1 MKNLDL
7 ILILKKSANKKTLI
21 INKIID
27 FLFVCFYTYIAY
39 IETAKSCITMNL

>member
-21 INKIID
+21 NKIIN
-27 FLFVCFYTYIAY
+27 FLFVCFYTYIVY